1 MDWAE
6 GGSPGEALDL
16 NNAFLL
22 DDWFAE
28 DESKGLEEVIETG
41 EPEDDAFDPAL
52 GTWSRDSALIS
63 ISGHGRFPAPD
74 GLSHCEDNA
83 MSYAMV
89 GRVKLDI
96 ERRPAS
102 SIPAD

>member
-52 GTWSRDSALIS
+52 GTL
-63 ISGHGRFPAPD
+63 
-74 GLSHCEDNA
+74 E
-83 MSYAMV
+83 
-89 GRVKLDI
+89 
-96 ERRPAS
+96 
-102 SIPAD
+102 